1 MSVRILIIEDN
12 PTNLDLMTYLL
23 NAFGYTTLTAQD
35 GEEGLEIVCR
45 EVPDLI
51 ICDIQLPTMDGREV
65 ARRLKRHS
73 QFHRIPLLA
82 VTALAMVGDRARL
95 LAAGFDGYIAKPLS
109 PEIFVQEVEKFLV
122 GPQDKKG

>member
-1 MSVRILIIEDN
+1 MSRILIIEDN

-35 GEEGLEIVCR
+35 GKEGLETARQEI
-45 EVPDLI
+45 PDLI

-65 ARRLKRHS
+65 ARRLKSDPQLHG
-73 QFHRIPLLA
+73 IPLLA

-95 LAAGFDGYIAKPLS
+95 LASGFDGYIAKPLS
-109 PEIFVQEVEKFLV
+109 PETFVQEVEKFLAH
-122 GPQDKKG
+122 PQDRKG

>member
-1 MSVRILIIEDN
+1 MSARILIIEDN

-35 GEEGLEIVCR
+35 GEEGLETAR
-45 EVPDLI
+45 QEVPDLI

-65 ARRLKRHS
+65 ARRLKRDP
-73 QFHRIPLLA
+73 QLHRIPLLA

-109 PEIFVQEVEKFLV
+109 PETFVQEVEKFLA
-122 GPQDKKG
+122 GPQDRK

>member
-1 MSVRILIIEDN
+1 MSARILIIEDN

-35 GEEGLEIVCR
+35 GEEGLEVTR
-45 EVPDLI
+45 QEVPDLI

-65 ARRLKRHS
+65 ARRLKSHP
-73 QFHRIPLLA
+73 QLQQIPLLA

-109 PEIFVQEVEKFLV
+109 PETFVEEVEKFLAC
-122 GPQDKKG
+122 PQDRKR

>member
-1 MSVRILIIEDN
+1 MSARILIIEDN

-35 GEEGLEIVCR
+35 GEEGLETVGR

-65 ARRLKRHS
+65 ARRLKSHP
-73 QFHRIPLLA
+73 QFHRIPLVA

-109 PEIFVQEVEKFLV
+109 PETFVQEVEKFLAP
-122 GPQDKKG
+122 PQERKR

>member
-1 MSVRILIIEDN
+1 MSARILIIEDN

-35 GEEGLEIVCR
+35 GEEGLEAAR
-45 EVPDLI
+45 QEVPDLI

-65 ARRLKRHS
+65 ARRLKSHPEL
-73 QFHRIPLLA
+73 QRIPLVA

-109 PEIFVQEVEKFLV
+109 PEIFVQEVEKFL
-122 GPQDKKG
+122 GDPQDRKG